1 MTDEKFS
8 ALVDRLE
15 AQALRHPAGY
25 KSKVLLLA
33 GLGNLYLAAVLFLVL
48 ALLAALAASMLVLK
62 ALAVKLILVIG
73 VFLWVVLKALWIRI
87 PPPEGTGL
95 RREEAP
101 ELFAIVDDF
110 ARRLRAPR
118 FHHVLV
124 TDEFNAGVVQA
135 PRLGPFGW
143 YRNYLLLGLPFMKAL
158 SVEQFKAVLAHEYGH
173 LARGHGRLSNWIYRQ
188 RLRWWRLMEAL
199 DAQESRGRFLFRPF
213 LRWYAPY
220 FNAFSFPLARANEY
234 EADAASVRLTSPR
247 SAAQALTSV
256 NVIGSYLSERYWPH
270 VHRHADEVPQPTG
283 FAPYSAMGGGL
294 GSAIDEASARD
305 WLDNALAR
313 KTGIDD
319 THPSLS
325 DRLKA
330 IDAQPSLAP
339 PAAGEAAD
347 RLLGSAL
354 APITEAFDQRWRE
367 SIQPSWEERH
377 QEVQEGRRRLAELD
391 QAASATELPLA
402 QAYERAR
409 LTESIGGE
417 ADRALEQ
424 FRALETRAPEDP
436 TVAYSLGA
444 RLLERGDV
452 SGVALVER
460 AMALDEDAI
469 VSGSKAL
476 RDYHWRL
483 GREDEAREWHE
494 KALAR
499 AELEQ
504 GARQE
509 RDEVRLKDKFDR
521 HELPAEALAVLRAAL
536 RAVPGLRRA
545 YFVRKRVKHLPE
557 RTCFVLGFTVSPP
570 FWLHSKKRA
579 AQVQQAILQ
588 SVRFPGETLVI
599 NVEGENYRFG
609 RKFRWMRGSRIV

>member
-15 AQALRHPAGY
+15 AQALRNPARY
-25 KSKVLLLA
+25 KSKVLVLA
-33 GLGNLYLAAVLFLVL
+33 ALGNLYLGAILLVIL
-48 ALLAALAASMLVLK
+48 ALLAALAASALVLK

-73 VFLWVVLKALWIRI
+73 VFLWVVLEALWIRL
-87 PPPEGTGL
+87 PPPQGTEL
-95 RREEAP
+95 RAQEAP
-101 ELFAIVDDF
+101 ELFAIINDF
-110 ARRLRAPR
+110 SRRLRAPR

-158 SVEQFKAVLAHEYGH
+158 TVEQFKAVLAHEYGH

-199 DAQESRGRFLFRPF
+199 DGQESRGRFLFRPF

-234 EADAASVRLTSPR
+234 EADAASVRLTSVR
-247 SAAQALTSV
+247 SAAEALTSV
-256 NVIGSYLSERYWPH
+256 NVIGNYLSERYWPQ
-270 VHRHADEVPQPTG
+270 VHRQADEVPQPSS

-294 GSAIDEASARD
+294 GSGIDEVSARG
-305 WLDNALAR
+305 WLDRALAR
-313 KTGIDD
+313 ETGIDD
-319 THPSLS
+319 THPALS

-330 IDAQPSLAP
+330 IEGQPALSP
-339 PAAGEAAD
+339 PAPGQAAD

-354 APITEAFDQRWRE
+354 APITEGFDQRWRE

-377 QEVQEGRRRLAELD
+377 QEVREGRRRLAELD
-391 QAASATELPLA
+391 QASTSAELPLA
-402 QAYERAR
+402 EAYERAR
-409 LTESIGGE
+409 LAESIGDDAEG
-417 ADRALEQ
+417 ALEQ
-424 FRALETRAPEDP
+424 FRMLQARAPDDP
-436 TVAYSLGA
+436 TIAYSLGA
-444 RLLERGDV
+444 RLLERDDGA
-452 SGVALVER
+452 GVALVER

-469 VSGSKAL
+469 VAGSNAL
-476 RDYHWRL
+476 RDYHWRQ
-483 GREDEAREWHE
+483 GREEEAREWH
-494 KALAR
+494 KRAVVR
-499 AELEQ
+499 AELEE
-504 GARQE
+504 GARKDRE
-509 RDEVRLKDKFDR
+509 EVRLRDKFDR
-521 HELPAEALAVLRAAL
+521 HALPAEALAAVQAAL
-536 RAVPGLRRA
+536 RAVPGLRKA
-545 YFVRKRVKHLPE
+545 YLARKRVKHLSE
-557 RTCFVLGFTVSPP
+557 RTCFVLGFTVALP

-579 AQVQQAILQ
+579 AEVQQAILQ
-588 SVRFPGETLVI
+588 TVRFPGETLVI